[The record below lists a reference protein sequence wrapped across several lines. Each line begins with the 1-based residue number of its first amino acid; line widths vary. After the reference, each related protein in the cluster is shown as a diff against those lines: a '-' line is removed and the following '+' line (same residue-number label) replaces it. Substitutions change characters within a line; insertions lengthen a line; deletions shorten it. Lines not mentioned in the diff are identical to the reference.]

1 MLVCKPNP
9 LIGLDKWL
17 KHYANDPS
25 RERCVFNMYMSQK
38 SEFSLQKD
46 QLSKGK
52 VTAS

>member
-38 SEFSLQKD
+38 SSLAYKKISYQK
-46 QLSKGK
+46 
-52 VTAS
+52 AR

>member
-17 KHYANDPS
+17 KHYAKDPS
-25 RERCVFNMYMSQK
+25 RETCVFNMCMSQK

-46 QLSKGK
+46 QLTKGK